1 MTHSSPDAA
10 LTRRSLL
17 AAAALAAATP
27 QALAQSPL
35 PVDAA
40 RFFARA
46 QMTGAA
52 LSPDGRRLAMRS
64 IGKEGRAVL
73 SVLPLDTLQP
83 QVVFISDTDDVDRF
97 VWVNNDR
104 VAFDLADTT
113 AADADQDSAP
123 GLFAVDHDGKR
134 FKQLVERQH
143 AWLRDGTDAV
153 LQPWNTFLLNGST
166 QRQGNEVLVWRPE
179 TISEKEIGH
188 IKLMRLNTLT
198 GRTLEI
204 DAPLHSNGWWADR
217 DGQLRVVTTQKGNQ
231 ASVRWRDPAS
241 GAWKLL
247 AEFDPFEEDG
257 NLQVSHVG
265 ADGRLFVASRRGS
278 DRLAM
283 WTVDPA
289 TGAFSAQP
297 LASSPQF
304 DVEAAVVE
312 RRDRVLG
319 LRFRIDAEV
328 TQWLDPDM
336 QALQQL
342 IDKALPRTVNRLSV
356 PWAGDEPW
364 VLVEAFA
371 DIQPTMYLLFN
382 RSTRKFTRLGG
393 QRPDIDAKQQS
404 AMDLQWLKARDGRS
418 LPTWVSLPKGG
429 DGKNLPT
436 VVLVH
441 GGPWVKNTG
450 WRWDSEVQFLNA
462 LGYAVIQPQFRGTLG
477 FGSDHFTASWRQWGR
492 RMQDDVTDATR
503 WAIAEGIADPK
514 RIALMGASYGGYA
527 TLMGLARE
535 SELYRCG
542 VAWLAV
548 TDLDLMYGAH
558 WSDTSDAYKKHGMP
572 RLIGDRVRDA
582 AELKA
587 NSPITV
593 AGLIRQPVLLAHGEH
608 DQRVPVEHGK
618 AMLRA
623 LQEAGNRRVEW
634 ISYAREGHG
643 WRKPANEVD
652 FYNRVAQFLATH
664 LR

>member
-1 MTHSSPDAA
+1 MTTPFNDAA
-10 LTRRSLL
+10 LSRRTLL
-17 AAAALAAATP
+17 AGAALAAAAP
-27 QALAQSPL
+27 HGFAQAPL
-35 PVDAA
+35 PADAA

-64 IGKEGRAVL
+64 VGKEGRAVL

-83 QVVFISDTDDVDRF
+83 QVVFISDSDDVNRF

-104 VAFDLADTT
+104 LAFDLTDAT

-134 FKQLVERQH
+134 FKALVDRQ
-143 AWLRDGTDAV
+143 AVWLRNGADAA

-166 QRQGNEVLVWRPE
+166 QRQGPEVLVWRPE

-188 IKLMRLNTLT
+188 IKLIRLNTLS
-198 GRTLEI
+198 GRALEI
-204 DAPLHSNGWWADR
+204 DAPLHSDGWWADR
-217 DGQLRVVTTQKGNQ
+217 DGQLRVVTTHQGNR
-231 ASVRWRDPAS
+231 ASVRWCDPAT
-241 GAWKLL
+241 GQWKLL
-247 AEFDPFEEDG
+247 SEFDPFEEDG
-257 NLQVSHVG
+257 NLRVSTVG
-265 ADGRLFVASRRGS
+265 VDGRLYVASRRGS
-278 DRLAM
+278 DRLSM
-283 WTVDPA
+283 WTIDPA
-289 TGAFSAQP
+289 TGQFSAQP

-304 DVEAAVVE
+304 DVDAELVE

-319 LRFRIDAEV
+319 LRFTIDAEV

-356 PWAGDEPW
+356 PWTGDEPW

-382 RSTRKFTRLGG
+382 RGTRKFTRLGG
-393 QRPDIDAKQQS
+393 QRPDIDAKQQA
-404 AMDLQWLKARDGRS
+404 AMDLQWLKARDGRV

-429 DGKNLPT
+429 GRNLPT

-441 GGPWVKNTG
+441 GGPWVKNTS
-450 WRWDSEVQFLNA
+450 WRWDAEVQFLNA
-462 LGYAVIQPQFRGTLG
+462 LGYAVLQPQFRGTLG
-477 FGSDHFTASWRQWGR
+477 LGAEHFTASWRQWGR
-492 RMQDDVTDATR
+492 TMQDDVSDATR
-503 WAIAEGIADPK
+503 WAVAEGIADPA
-514 RIALMGASYGGYA
+514 RIALMGASYGGYS

-535 SELYRCG
+535 PALYRCG

-558 WSDTSDAYKKHGMP
+558 WSDMSDAYKRHGMP
-572 RLIGDRVRDA
+572 RLVGDRVKHA

-587 NSPITV
+587 NSPITL
-593 AGLIRQPVLLAHGEH
+593 AGKIRQPLLLAHGDH

-623 LQEAGNRRVEW
+623 LQDAGNRRVEW
-634 ISYAREGHG
+634 VSYAREGHG
-643 WRKPANEVD
+643 WRQPSNQVD
-652 FYNRVAQFLATH
+652 FYNRVARFLAAQ
-664 LR
+664 LA